1 MKRRA
6 LRDEPL
12 IFERNPDRRERSGF
26 RLPPLGVPSVEPSTV
41 LPAHL
46 VRPPLDDLPDVTELE
61 VVQHFHRLSQ
71 LNYAVDEG
79 LYPLGSCTM
88 KYNPRINERT
98 ARLDGFADL
107 HPLQPEDQVQGALEL
122 MWELE
127 QALIAI
133 TGMAGATLQPAAG
146 AHGEL
151 AGILMI
157 RKALEARGNPREVV
171 LAPDSAH
178 GTNPATAA
186 FAGYRAVEMPS
197 ADDGTVDMDVLDRMM
212 DDTVAAVMLT
222 VPNTVGL
229 FEHRIVD
236 IAELVHARGGLVYM
250 DGANLNAFVG
260 RAQPG
265 LMGADAM
272 HINLHKTFS
281 TPHGGGG
288 PGAGPVV
295 VSDALVPHLPVPRV
309 TRDGDR
315 FRLVWRD
322 EASIGPMRGYF
333 GNFLILVR
341 ALTYIWSLGADGL
354 REMSEVA
361 VLYANLVRHR
371 LQHAYHLKYQSPCMH
386 EVVFDDSRQSR
397 HDVHNTDIAKRL
409 LDYGFHPPTM
419 SFPLIVHGA
428 LMIEPA
434 ESASPEEVTA
444 FCDAML
450 AIAREVDVDPELV
463 KTAPHDTPV
472 RRVDEVRAAR
482 QLKVRWRPGT
492 DESQP
497 VADLPVTVDAA
508 E

>member
-6 LRDEPL
+6 LRSEPL
-12 IFERNPDRRERSGF
+12 FFERNPQRLRRQGF
-26 RLPPLGVPSVEPSTV
+26 LLPPLDVPVVDPAEV
-41 LPAHL
+41 LPTEQLRDPDPHF
-46 VRPPLDDLPDVTELE
+46 PDVSEME

-88 KYNPRINERT
+88 KYNPRINEAI
-98 ARLDGFADL
+98 ARLSGFASI
-107 HPLQPEDQVQGALEL
+107 HPLQPLDQIQGALRL
-122 MWELE
+122 VWELE
-127 QALIAI
+127 EALKTI
-133 TGMAGATLQPAAG
+133 TGMPGVTLQPAAG

-151 AGILMI
+151 TGMLMI
-157 RKALEARGNPREVV
+157 RKALSARGEAREVV
-171 LAPDSAH
+171 LVPDSAH

-186 FAGYRAVEMPS
+186 FAGFRSVEIPS
-197 ADDGTVDMDVLDRMM
+197 GADGTVDIEALDRLM
-212 DDTVAAVMLT
+212 DDRVAAIMLT
-222 VPNTVGL
+222 VPNTLGV
-229 FEHRIVD
+229 FEHRILE
-236 IAELVHARGGLVYM
+236 IAELVHDRGGMIYM
-250 DGANLNAFVG
+250 DGANLNSFVG
-260 RAQPG
+260 RASPG

-295 VSDALVPHLPVPRV
+295 VSQALLPYLPTPRV
-309 TRDGDR
+309 VKEESQSRILWEDP
-315 FRLVWRD
+315 
-322 EASIGPMRGYF
+322 ASIGPMRGFY
-333 GNFLILVR
+333 GSFLILVR

-371 LQHAYHLKYQSPCMH
+371 LEGAYHLKFDAPSLH
-386 EVVFDDSRQSR
+386 EVVFDDSLQARR
-397 HDVHNTDIAKRL
+397 EVHNTDIAKRL

-434 ESASPEEVTA
+434 ESVAPDEVEA

-450 AIAREVDVDPELV
+450 EIAREAEEEPEMV
-463 KTAPHDTPV
+463 RNAPHQTPV
-472 RRVDEVRAAR
+472 GRVDEVRAAR
-482 QLKVRWRPGT
+482 NLKVRWTPEEEEG
-492 DESQP
+492 
-497 VADLPVTVDAA
+497 
-508 E
+508 

>member
-1 MKRRA
+1 MRRRA
-6 LRDEPL
+6 LRNEPL
-12 IFERNPDRRERSGF
+12 FFERNQGRTKRQGHLLPVMDVPD
-26 RLPPLGVPSVEPSTV
+26 VDPSDI
-41 LPAHL
+41 LPAEL
-46 VRPPLDDLPDVTELE
+46 LRQPDKDIPDLGELE

-98 ARLDGFADL
+98 ARFPGFADI
-107 HPLQPEDQVQGALEL
+107 HPLQSDDQVQGALRL
-122 MWELE
+122 LWELE
-127 QALIAI
+127 EALKTI
-133 TGMAGATLQPAAG
+133 TGMAGVTLQPAAG

-151 AGILMI
+151 TGILMI
-157 RKALEARGNPREVV
+157 RKALEARGESRRIV

-186 FAGYRAVEMPS
+186 FAGYDAVEIPS
-197 ADDGTVDMDVLDRMM
+197 ADDGTVDMEALDRLMT
-212 DDTVAAVMLT
+212 DQVAAVMLT
-222 VPNTVGL
+222 VPNTLGV
-229 FEHRIVD
+229 FEHKILE
-236 IAELVHARGGLVYM
+236 ISELVHGRGGFIYL

-260 RAQPG
+260 RALPG

-288 PGAGPVV
+288 PGAGPVA
-295 VSDALVPHLPVPRV
+295 VSPALLPHLPVPRV
-309 TRDGDR
+309 IRDGDQ
-315 FRLVWRD
+315 FRMLWQD
-322 EASIGPMRGYF
+322 EASIGAMRGF
-333 GNFLILVR
+333 AGSFLILVR
-341 ALTYIWSLGADGL
+341 ALTYIKSLGADGL
-354 REMSEVA
+354 REMSDVA

-371 LQHAYHLKYQSPCMH
+371 LAESYHLKYQSPSMH
-386 EVVFDDSRQSR
+386 EVVFDDSIQVQNE
-397 HDVHNTDIAKRL
+397 VHNTDIAKRL

-434 ESASPEEVTA
+434 ESVPPEEVEA

-450 AIAREVDVDPELV
+450 AIAREAQEQPSLV

-482 QLKVRWRPGT
+482 NLKVRWRPD
-492 DESQP
+492 DE
-497 VADLPVTVDAA
+497 
-508 E
+508 